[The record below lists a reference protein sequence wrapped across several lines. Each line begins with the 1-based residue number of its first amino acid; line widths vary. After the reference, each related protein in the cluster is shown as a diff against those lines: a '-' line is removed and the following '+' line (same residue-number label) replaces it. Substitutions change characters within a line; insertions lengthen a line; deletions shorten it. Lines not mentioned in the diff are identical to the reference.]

1 LKANSPRKITHFWLV
16 YDIADCRSGPVRQPF
31 FASVFKT
38 PASPHGA
45 FSRMIPKT
53 DGQANQVQLRLKGRF
68 MPTTKASG
76 SFRVGVIG
84 KCPITASTH
93 ALSFTAT
100 LGDRS
105 EVWTFRWAR
114 RVSNLRPLA

>member
-1 LKANSPRKITHFWLV
+1 
-16 YDIADCRSGPVRQPF
+16 
-31 FASVFKT
+31 
-38 PASPHGA
+38 
-45 FSRMIPKT
+45 
-53 DGQANQVQLRLKGRF
+53 
-68 MPTTKASG
+68 
-76 SFRVGVIG
+76 VIG

-114 RVSNLRPLA
+114 RVSDLRPLA